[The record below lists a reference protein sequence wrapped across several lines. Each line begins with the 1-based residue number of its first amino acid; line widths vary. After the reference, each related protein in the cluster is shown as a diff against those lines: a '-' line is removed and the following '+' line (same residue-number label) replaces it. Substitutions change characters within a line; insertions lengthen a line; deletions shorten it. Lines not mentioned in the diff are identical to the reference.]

1 MDGVFVCFFVAGIA
15 VIGLIVLDTVRLLM
29 VGLRGFL
36 LIDCLRWGVILCLIG
51 LWLVCGCVLL
61 LLQTDVFD

>member
-1 MDGVFVCFFVAGIA
+1 MIGWCFCLLLCCWYCCNWFNSVGHCALIDGWFTWV
-15 VIGLIVLDTVRLLM
+15 
-29 VGLRGFL
+29 L

-61 LLQTDVFD
+61 FVVD

>member
-1 MDGVFVCFFVAGIA
+1 MIGWCFCLLLCCWFA

-51 LWLVCGCVLL
+51 LWLVWGCVLL
-61 LLQTDVFD
+61 FVAD